1 MAPAPAPM
9 PSPRKLIKM
18 PAITPPVVSSV
29 WVLTPVLLTIPHCEA
44 LIDPTMMVT
53 AMIVPTAEIKA
64 PTRPA
69 MVAAPMVPPARAVMK
84 PAPPMS
90 PRKTRNARKPRG
102 EPRRQGAP
110 LVAPPI
116 QFKSSVTTADATPNL
131 TAFPDQPFMNV
142 PPGLEPIP
150 ESLPVIFARGS
161 LVDKHLIQVEDG
173 A

>member
-1 MAPAPAPM
+1 
-9 PSPRKLIKM
+9 
-18 PAITPPVVSSV
+18 
-29 WVLTPVLLTIPHCEA
+29 
-44 LIDPTMMVT
+44 
-53 AMIVPTAEIKA
+53 
-64 PTRPA
+64 
-69 MVAAPMVPPARAVMK
+69 
-84 PAPPMS
+84 MS

-102 EPRRQGAP
+102 EPRRQGSP